1 MNDILYTPDDG
12 CGHFRVHPVDS
23 TVVMLVRS
31 SIRPLGS
38 LAEVTLDVLRTLPHL
53 LLPSSRPLIHS
64 SFGTEC

>member
-1 MNDILYTPDDG
+1 
-12 CGHFRVHPVDS
+12 
-23 TVVMLVRS
+23 MLVRS